1 MGLQADVGG
10 CVVKV
15 ISDSGLEVMA
25 KQRGPIP
32 LDASFS
38 CPAGELLALVG
49 PSGSGKT
56 TLLRTIAGL
65 YKPELG
71 HVACMDNTWLAT
83 ERRHSLTPQ
92 QRKIG
97 MVFQD
102 YALFPHLNALAN
114 VQLAMGHLPHS
125 ERPLRAKQWLANVRL
140 EGLEKRFPS
149 ELSGG
154 QRQRV
159 ALARALAREPQVLL
173 LDEPFSAVDQVTRRR
188 LQRELALLRQQISI
202 PIILVTH
209 DLEEAAALAD
219 QICVLHNGV
228 SLQQGSPEALFRR
241 PASPLV
247 ARLLDR
253 HNIFEGEITS
263 INGQQRLQ
271 WGEYH
276 LEVAEGLVG
285 LPLGETVAWYLPPS
299 DIVLHRRDRP
309 SQGERENPVA
319 ATVHEMVVLGGIT
332 SISLRVTHGDVLRFD
347 IATHAARRNQLALGE
362 QVYVSL
368 LAEGIHIMS
377 GKHVAMSSR
386 HMPSNSLSSDNTSSH
401 HKRNLS

>member
-1 MGLQADVGG
+1 MAKSIMG
-10 CVVKV
+10 
-15 ISDSGLEVMA
+15 SGLKVLV

-32 LDASFS
+32 LDASFN

-65 YKPELG
+65 YQPELG
-71 HVACMDNTWLAT
+71 QVVCMGNPWLAT
-83 ERRHSLTPQ
+83 ERRYSLTPQ

-114 VQLAMGHLPHS
+114 VQLAMGHLPHAQRQS
-125 ERPLRAKQWLANVRL
+125 LAKQWLANVRL

-228 SLQQGSPEALFRR
+228 SLQQGSPETLFRR
-241 PASPLV
+241 PTSPLV

-253 HNIFEGEITS
+253 HNIFEGEIVS
-263 INGQQRLQ
+263 VAGQLRLQ
-271 WGEYH
+271 WGDYD
-276 LEVAEGLVG
+276 LEVAEGLTE
-285 LPLGETVAWYLPPS
+285 LTLGEKVTWYLPPS
-299 DIVLHRRDRP
+299 DIVLHRRARP

-332 SISLRVTHGDVLRFD
+332 SISLRVSHGDMLRFD
-347 IATHAARRNQLALGE
+347 IATHAARRNQLAQGE

-368 LAEGIHIMS
+368 LAEGIHLMS
-377 GKHVAMSSR
+377 GNHVAMPSR
-386 HMPSNSLSSDNTSSH
+386 HMPSKYVFD
-401 HKRNLS
+401 